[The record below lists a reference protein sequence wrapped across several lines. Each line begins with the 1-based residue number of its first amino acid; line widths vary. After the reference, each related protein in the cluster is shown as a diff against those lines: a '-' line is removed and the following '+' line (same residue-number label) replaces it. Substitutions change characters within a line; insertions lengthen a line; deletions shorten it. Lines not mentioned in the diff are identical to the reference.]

1 MKIVIGCDHGGYEL
15 KEILKPYLSQK
26 GYELVDFGTNS
37 EASVDYPDIAA
48 SVCSSIQKGECERGI
63 LICGTGI
70 GMSICANKYKGIRAA
85 LCGDCY
91 SARMTRQHN
100 DSNIL
105 CLGGRVTGP
114 ELAKMIAEIWLSE
127 EFIGM
132 HHSARLDKIKSLEGC

>member
-1 MKIVIGCDHGGYEL
+1 MIAIGCDHGGYEL
-15 KEILKPYLSQK
+15 KEFLKDQLSK
-26 GYELVDFGTNS
+26 AGYELRDFGT
-37 EASVDYPDIAA
+37 ASAESIDYPDIAGPVCE
-48 SVCSSIQKGECERGI
+48 SVQKGECSRGI

-85 LCGDCY
+85 LCSDCY
-91 SARMTRQHN
+91 SAKMTRQHN

-132 HHSARLDKIKSLEGC
+132 HHTARLDKIAKLEEC